1 MAEGDGMMGREA
13 RLNAMKDKPYRDCMA
28 EIIGVLKK
36 YDMAGAITVI
46 NQERAMFKYHF
57 PTWTCITMGEDH
69 VRIKAKRADFP
80 SAEAQRQTVEL
91 SAHCIMQMRD
101 IAANTFALTESLG
114 KQIDEAVGLVHVPNA
129 DFDPER
135 SN

>member
-1 MAEGDGMMGREA
+1 MGRET
-13 RLNAMKDKPYRDCMA
+13 RLNAMNDKPYRDCMA

-36 YDMAGAITVI
+36 YDMAGAITVVS
-46 NQERAMFKYHF
+46 QDRSMFKYHF
-57 PTWTCITMGEDH
+57 PTWSCVTVGEDH
-69 VRIKAKRADFP
+69 VRVKAKREDFP
-80 SAEAQRQTVEL
+80 SSEAQRRTVEL

-101 IAANTFALTESLG
+101 IAANTFALTEHLG
-114 KQIDEAVGLVHVPNA
+114 KQLTDKVGMEHVPNA